1 MKFKTSESVDYL
13 AVLRKIDLYTHFKYI
28 KKMPKIH

>member
-13 AVLRKIDLYTHFKYI
+13 AVLRKIGLCIPFKYI
-28 KKMPKIH
+28 KKNT